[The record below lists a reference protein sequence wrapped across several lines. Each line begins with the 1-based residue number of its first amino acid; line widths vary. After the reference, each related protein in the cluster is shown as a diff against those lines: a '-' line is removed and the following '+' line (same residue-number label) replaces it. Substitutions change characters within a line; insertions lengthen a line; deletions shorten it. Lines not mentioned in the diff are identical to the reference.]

1 MCLLAH
7 FHIQINCFDL
17 MFFYMLPNMFE
28 FYEWHLL
35 AKDTPLW
42 RVIFPV
48 SLARSAVHL
57 LIEK

>member
-1 MCLLAH
+1 
-7 FHIQINCFDL
+7 

-28 FYEWHLL
+28 FCEWHLL

-57 LIEK
+57 LIEKWLDMTRFG